1 MVTLK
6 SLGRVFDVSVFPIR
20 KQITVLFIFRYIL
33 SLIGDFFVLPRICML
48 INLINSLG

>member
-6 SLGRVFDVSVFPIR
+6 SSDEVFVVQVFPIR

-33 SLIGDFFVLPRICML
+33 SLIGDLFVLPRVYML

>member
-6 SLGRVFDVSVFPIR
+6 SLGGVFAVRFSPFVNKSPCY
-20 KQITVLFIFRYIL
+20 LFSTAKL
-33 SLIGDFFVLPRICML
+33 VIGDLFMLPRVYML